1 MISVPQIVRG
11 SDPVEIRT
19 PPVVQVSLSLAVS
32 LDDFFS
38 VRELIKN
45 LAFVLK
51 IDPNKIRVVK

>member
-1 MISVPQIVRG
+1 MKG

-19 PPVVQVSLSLAVS
+19 PPVIQVSMSLAVS
-32 LDDFFS
+32 IDDFFS
-38 VRELIKN
+38 IGDLIHN